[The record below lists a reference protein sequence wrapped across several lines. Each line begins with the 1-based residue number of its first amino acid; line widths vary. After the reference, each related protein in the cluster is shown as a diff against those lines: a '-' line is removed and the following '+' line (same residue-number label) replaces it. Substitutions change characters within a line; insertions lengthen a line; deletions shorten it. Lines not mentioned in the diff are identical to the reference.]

1 MSRPLFGS
9 KKTRHVGKSTLAC
22 KAKHTVL
29 NFIISGF
36 ERIFHNPSD
45 PITIKTHNT
54 TKNNLWRLWEL
65 YKEGDIFWVW
75 GKMSQG
81 LLGGQYGFSLLVDRL
96 VQLRVQNK
104 LSNVDLI
111 WRSFPEVRARRG
123 HFGSPRS
130 GASSASR
137 LRPLVLSS

>member
-1 MSRPLFGS
+1 M
-9 KKTRHVGKSTLAC
+9 
-22 KAKHTVL
+22 
-29 NFIISGF
+29 ISGF
-36 ERIFHNPSD
+36 ERIFHNPSG

-81 LLGGQYGFSLLVDRL
+81 LLGGQYGFSLLVDCL

-104 LSNVDLI
+104 PSNADLI
-111 WRSFPEVRARRG
+111 EGVSLKWGPGGATLAALDLEQALLP
-123 HFGSPRS
+123 GSD
-130 GASSASR
+130 
-137 LRPLVLSS
+137 L